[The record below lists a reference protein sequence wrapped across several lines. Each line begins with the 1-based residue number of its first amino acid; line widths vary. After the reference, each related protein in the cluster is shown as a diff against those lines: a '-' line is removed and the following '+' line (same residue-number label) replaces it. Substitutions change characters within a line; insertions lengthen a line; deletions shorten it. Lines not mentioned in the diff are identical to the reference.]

1 MSRLRVACA
10 LFMALLLPALSMSSS
25 LHARA
30 DHIVSKQELRSAVQS
45 AAQQRQANIE
55 KINALFRSSEVA
67 STLKKTGIQLEQVTE
82 AVPLLSNEE
91 LALLSARAEQ
101 IESDIA
107 AGALNNQQ
115 ITYIIIA
122 LATAVIVLILVD

>member
-1 MSRLRVACA
+1 MT
-10 LFMALLLPALSMSSS
+10 LLLPALSMSSS
-25 LHARA
+25 LHAQA
-30 DHIVSKQELRSAVQS
+30 DHIVPRQELRSAVQS
-45 AAQQRQANIE
+45 AAQQRHADIE
-55 KINALFRSSEVA
+55 KINSLFRSSEVS

-91 LALLSARAEQ
+91 LAVLSARAEQ

-107 AGALNNQQ
+107 AGALTNQQ

-122 LATAVIVLILVD
+122 LATAVLVLILVD